1 MTRRVVEE
9 ELTAISELK
18 SSVPRVCWLVRY
30 VNTNSE
36 GSSERIDEKT
46 SSESGILTY
55 FFPMEIFTPFSD
67 FESVNCD
74 GASFSDKINE
84 EFELMRENP
93 FKRVDS
99 RIYPFSNGFSRNV
112 KSDGLIGL
120 ASVEN
125 ETSFGVGR
133 RLSRR
138 YKRTWWDVSVIKI
151 KRRSYEN

>member
-1 MTRRVVEE
+1 M
-9 ELTAISELK
+9 
-18 SSVPRVCWLVRY
+18 
-30 VNTNSE
+30 NSE
-36 GSSERIDEKT
+36 GSSERIDEKI

-55 FFPMEIFTPFSD
+55 FFPITIFNPFSD

-74 GASFSDKINE
+74 GTSFSDKTRV

-99 RIYPFSNGFSRNV
+99 RIYPFSNDVSRNV